1 MAKKKKHKNVYMGK
15 DSTAKIPKVG
25 KVDAKWEILANT
37 YATIYDALNNKMLTR
52 IEGKFRRTTVK
63 LIRGRFFVLKMLAKK
78 HQPKLVGTIDKL
90 EDLTIAYRK
99 GKISKR
105 ELLQKVRK
113 ILKSRGLSP
122 RTMRLIEQKIR
133 AAERKG

>member
-1 MAKKKKHKNVYMGK
+1 MGK

-52 IEGKFRRTTVK
+52 TEGKFRRTTVK

-78 HQPKLVGTIDKL
+78 HQPNLEKTIRRL
-90 EDLTIAYRK
+90 EDLTIAYRQ
-99 GKISKR
+99 GKINKR

-113 ILKSRGLSP
+113 ILKSKGLSP
-122 RTMRLIEQKIR
+122 RTMKSIEQKIKT
-133 AAERKG
+133 AERKG

>member
-15 DSTAKIPKVG
+15 DSTAKIPIKG
-25 KVDAKWEILANT
+25 KVNSRTEILANT
-37 YATIYDALNNKMLTR
+37 YATIYDSLNNKMLTR
-52 IEGKFRRTTVK
+52 TEGKYRKTTVK
-63 LIRGRFFVLKMLAKK
+63 LIKGRFFVLKMLAKK

-90 EDLTIAYRK
+90 EDLTIAYRQ
-99 GKISKR
+99 GKINKR

-113 ILKSRGLSP
+113 ILKSKGLPP
-122 RTMRLIEQKIR
+122 RTMKLIEQKIK

>member
-1 MAKKKKHKNVYMGK
+1 MTKKKHKNVYMGK

-52 IEGKFRRTTVK
+52 TEGKFRRTTVK

-78 HQPKLVGTIDKL
+78 HQPNLEKTIRRL
-90 EDLTIAYRK
+90 EDLTIAYRQ
-99 GKISKR
+99 GKINKR

-113 ILKSRGLSP
+113 ILKSKGLSP
-122 RTMRLIEQKIR
+122 RTMKSIEQKIKT
-133 AAERKG
+133 AERKG